1 MELQHVVEDN
11 QMKTAFV
18 DRKSW
23 FMVVFWYLV
32 NKIVTRFK
40 YRNFNVIGAENIP
53 ASGSFLLI
61 SNHTSRWDGLVL
73 METIKRSA
81 NWMVSPNELKG
92 FQGVCLRSVGAFPAI
107 SRFELLKCVER
118 RIGKGEPLVIFPEGN
133 IFTDGATHRFK
144 SGAARVLLTAKEKGL
159 DMPVICVAI
168 QYVDE
173 HSVNIV
179 VSKPFHADHTGL
191 ELIEDHPQRVR
202 TLTDVLHSK
211 LSSERRTLESGDFV
225 RQLENVS

>member
-1 MELQHVVEDN
+1 
-11 QMKTAFV
+11 MKTAFV
-18 DRKSW
+18 DRKSKLTVG
-23 FMVVFWYLV
+23 FFYLV
-32 NKIVTRFK
+32 NKVVTRFK
-40 YRNFNVIGAENIP
+40 YRNFNVVGAENIP

-73 METIKRSA
+73 METMKRSA

-92 FQGVCLRSVGAFPAI
+92 FQGLCLRSVGAFPADR
-107 SRFELLKCVER
+107 RFELLNYVAQ

-133 IFTDGATHRFK
+133 IFTDGSTHPFK

-159 DMPVICVAI
+159 DLPVICVAV
-168 QYVDE
+168 QYINE

-179 VSKPFHADHTGL
+179 VSKPFHADHKGL
-191 ELIEDHPQRVR
+191 EQIADHPQRLR
-202 TLTDVLHSK
+202 TLTSELHTR
-211 LSSERRTLESGDFV
+211 LSRERLTLESGDFV

>member
-1 MELQHVVEDN
+1 
-11 QMKTAFV
+11 MKTAFV
-18 DRKSW
+18 DRKSI
-23 FMVVFWYLV
+23 FTVVFFYLL
-32 NKIVTRFK
+32 NKLVTRLK
-40 YRNFNVIGAENIP
+40 YRSFNVIGAANIP

-92 FQGVCLRSVGAFPAI
+92 FQGVCLRSVGAFPAV
-107 SRFELLKCVER
+107 SRFESLNYVAR

-133 IFTDGATHRFK
+133 IFTDGTTHPFK

-159 DMPVICVAI
+159 DLPVVCVAI
-168 QYVDE
+168 HYIND

-179 VSKPFHADHTGL
+179 VSKPFHVDHDSL
-191 ELIEDHPQRVR
+191 EQVEEHPQRIR
-202 TLTDVLHSK
+202 ALTAELYNK
-211 LSSERRTLESGDFV
+211 LSHERRTLESGDFV
-225 RQLENVS
+225 RRLENVS